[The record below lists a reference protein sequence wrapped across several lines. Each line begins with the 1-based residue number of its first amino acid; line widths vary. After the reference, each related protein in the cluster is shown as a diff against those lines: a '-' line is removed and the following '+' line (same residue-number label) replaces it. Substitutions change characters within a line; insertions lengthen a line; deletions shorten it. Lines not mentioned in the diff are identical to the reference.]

1 MRLEISA
8 CGVSSAGMTSR
19 RTLGIA
25 QRSLAALLGA
35 LLLIG
40 SSVALASPA
49 LAQATRTWVSGVGD
63 DANPC
68 SRTAPCKTFAGAI
81 GKTAIGGEINALD
94 SGGFG
99 AVTITKSITIDASS
113 VHGGILVSGTN
124 GVVVNAGPTDDVIL
138 RGLDF
143 FGVGTGLDGVR
154 VVSARSVSIEDS
166 TFARFSGSAVNVIPS
181 AVNTRV
187 FIDNVQIRN
196 MTGNGVSVAPSGGR
210 TPKVVVNRTRIVNV
224 STALK
229 VGMGGTAYL
238 FDSTLTHSAIG
249 LEVLLGGVVNSG
261 DPRNRI
267 IENGTN
273 VVTPVQ
279 QVSGVVPTKV
289 KVQTLAILP
298 QLTNK
303 GQPVTW
309 TSKRPGKC
317 VIQGTRVKGIALGI
331 CTIHA
336 ASPATATLLGLSQ
349 NYLVTV
355 TK

>member
-1 MRLEISA
+1 
-8 CGVSSAGMTSR
+8 
-19 RTLGIA
+19 
-25 QRSLAALLGA
+25 
-35 LLLIG
+35 
-40 SSVALASPA
+40 
-49 LAQATRTWVSGVGD
+49 
-63 DANPC
+63 
-68 SRTAPCKTFAGAI
+68 
-81 GKTAIGGEINALD
+81 
-94 SGGFG
+94 
-99 AVTITKSITIDASS
+99 
-113 VHGGILVSGTN
+113 
-124 GVVVNAGPTDDVIL
+124 
-138 RGLDF
+138 
-143 FGVGTGLDGVR
+143 
-154 VVSARSVSIEDS
+154 
-166 TFARFSGSAVNVIPS
+166 
-181 AVNTRV
+181 
-187 FIDNVQIRN
+187 

-298 QLTNK
+298 QLTEQGPARDMDIEAT
-303 GQPVTW
+303 GQVRD
-309 TSKRPGKC
+309 SRH
-317 VIQGTRVKGIALGI
+317 QGQGIALGI

-336 ASPATATLLGLSQ
+336 ASPATATLLGLS
-349 NYLVTV
+349 
-355 TK
+355 